1 MDFNLEKFA
10 SMNLP
15 DERRESNTSNL
26 SNLRKNSLFTNEEFN
41 IKTDIDLSKHSPN
54 LEVAENLGKQIDKD
68 SDFETRERKNC
79 SIKSNMSNN
88 TSKSTFVYKLLFNSI
103 KYVSSKIDLNL
114 NNNFNLNQ
122 NNNSDSNQELLNEFI
137 LMIYGL
143 MLSMTRP
150 INIIIFS
157 FCIICYYFLF
167 DNILNSICL
176 LMILYEGYK
185 VQYEK
190 RKDYTKLMLLFL
202 IINYLLD
209 IFEIVF
215 SSVLIYVPYYY
226 LLKLIVV
233 MWMLYPS
240 LRGLN
245 YLYSLILYKILNNT
259 NETESITYK
268 FEEYFK
274 TYDKKYSSI
283 VGS

>member
-26 SNLRKNSLFTNEEFN
+26 SNFRKNSLFTNEEFS

-54 LEVAENLGKQIDKD
+54 IEVSENSGKQIDKD
-68 SDFETRERKNC
+68 SEFETRERKNC
-79 SIKSNMSNN
+79 SIKSNISNN
-88 TSKSTFVYKLLFNSI
+88 SKSTFVYKLLFNSI
-103 KYVSSKIDLNL
+103 KYISSKIDLNL
-114 NNNFNLNQ
+114 NNNSNLNQ
-122 NNNSDSNQELLNEFI
+122 NNNSESNQELLNEFI

-143 MLSMTRP
+143 ILSMTSP
-150 INIIIFS
+150 INIVIFT
-157 FCIICYYFLF
+157 FCFICYFFLF
-167 DNILNSICL
+167 DNILNSFCL

-185 VQYEK
+185 AQYEK
-190 RKDYTKLMLLFL
+190 RKDYTKLILLFL
-202 IINYLLD
+202 IINYILD
-209 IFEIVF
+209 IMETVL

-245 YLYSLILYKILNNT
+245 YLYSLFLYKILNNT

-274 TYDKKYSSI
+274 IYDKKYSSI

>member
-26 SNLRKNSLFTNEEFN
+26 SNFRKNSLFTNEEFN

-54 LEVAENLGKQIDKD
+54 IEVSENSGKQIDKD

-79 SIKSNMSNN
+79 SIKSNTSNN
-88 TSKSTFVYKLLFNSI
+88 SKNTFVYKLLLNSI

-114 NNNFNLNQ
+114 NNNSNLNQ
-122 NNNSDSNQELLNEFI
+122 NNNSESNQELQNEFI
-137 LMIYGL
+137 LMIYEFL
-143 MLSMTRP
+143 LSMTRP
-150 INIIIFS
+150 INIVIFS
-157 FCIICYYFLF
+157 FCIICYFFLF
-167 DNILNSICL
+167 DNIMNSICL

-185 VQYEK
+185 VQFEK
-190 RKDYTKLMLLFL
+190 RKDYTKLILLFL
-202 IINYLLD
+202 IINYILD
-209 IFEIVF
+209 ILESVL

>member
-26 SNLRKNSLFTNEEFN
+26 SNFRKNSLFTDEEFN

-54 LEVAENLGKQIDKD
+54 IEVSENSGKQIDKD

-79 SIKSNMSNN
+79 SIKSNTSNN
-88 TSKSTFVYKLLFNSI
+88 SKNTFVYKLLLNSI

-114 NNNFNLNQ
+114 NNNSNLNQ
-122 NNNSDSNQELLNEFI
+122 NNNSESNQELQNEFI
-137 LMIYGL
+137 LMIYEFL
-143 MLSMTRP
+143 LSMTRP
-150 INIIIFS
+150 INIVIFS
-157 FCIICYYFLF
+157 FCIICYFFLF

-185 VQYEK
+185 VQFEK
-190 RKDYTKLMLLFL
+190 RKDYTKLILLFL
-202 IINYLLD
+202 IINYILD
-209 IFEIVF
+209 ILESLL

>member
-26 SNLRKNSLFTNEEFN
+26 SNFRKNSLFTNEEFN

-54 LEVAENLGKQIDKD
+54 IEVSENSGKQIDKD

-79 SIKSNMSNN
+79 SIKSNTSNN
-88 TSKSTFVYKLLFNSI
+88 SKNTFVYKLLVNSI

-114 NNNFNLNQ
+114 NNNSNLNQ
-122 NNNSDSNQELLNEFI
+122 NNNSESNQELQNEFI
-137 LMIYGL
+137 LMIYEFL
-143 MLSMTRP
+143 LSMTRP
-150 INIIIFS
+150 INIVIFS
-157 FCIICYYFLF
+157 FCIICYFFLF
-167 DNILNSICL
+167 DNIMNSICL

-185 VQYEK
+185 VQFEK
-190 RKDYTKLMLLFL
+190 RKDYTKLILLFL
-202 IINYLLD
+202 IINYILD
-209 IFEIVF
+209 ILESVL